1 MKSKR
6 GAIILIVC
14 VVAVVAVVGG
24 IFGYRAY
31 QSAVHE
37 QQVAQAKSEFAPL
50 VERARDIMEGTAD
63 PSASEERDGILAS
76 YAFPPE
82 SHPDTAWVEVKP
94 IEITDVEYTSD
105 TEAVLTVNYSIA
117 GYRSDGWTDFSASM
131 PDDKWYVRKTDDGWV
146 VYDIYSRP

>member
-6 GAIILIVC
+6 GATILIVC

-24 IFGYRAY
+24 IFGNRAY
-31 QSAVHE
+31 QAAVHT
-37 QQVAQAKSEFAPL
+37 QQIAQAKSEFAPL

-63 PSASEERDGILAS
+63 PPASEERDGILVS
-76 YAFPPE
+76 DAFPPE
-82 SHPDTAWVEVKP
+82 AHPDTAWVEVEP

-105 TEAVLTVNYSIA
+105 TEAVLTVSYSIA

-131 PDDKWYVRKTDDGWV
+131 PDDRWYLRKTDDGWV

>member
-6 GAIILIVC
+6 RAAILIVC
-14 VVAVVAVVGG
+14 VAAVAVVGG
-24 IFGYRAY
+24 IFGTRAY
-31 QSAVHE
+31 QTAVHA

-63 PSASEERDGILAS
+63 PPASEERDGVLAS
-76 YAFPPE
+76 EAFPPE
-82 SHPDTAWVEVKP
+82 AHPDTAWVELSP

-105 TEAVLTVNYSIA
+105 TEAVLTVSYSIA

-131 PDDKWYVRKTDDGWV
+131 SDDKWYLQKTDDGWV